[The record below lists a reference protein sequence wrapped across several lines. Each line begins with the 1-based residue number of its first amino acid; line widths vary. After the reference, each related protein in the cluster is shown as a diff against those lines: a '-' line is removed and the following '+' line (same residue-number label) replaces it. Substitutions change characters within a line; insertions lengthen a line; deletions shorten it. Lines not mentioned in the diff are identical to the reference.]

1 MEKDLINR
9 IDRVGNLVTSGSDS
23 LSCKRLDKA
32 GYDKTLIGFVSEKV
46 ENENGSYYWI
56 IQVEGAAYKIKP
68 ERCNITDTG
77 QRVRLFLPNHSYKD
91 KYAEVITD
99 YANDHPDKVVYN
111 DDDGTITETWKLN
124 DMTQEEHVYTLSF
137 ENKGTADEQVTAITF
152 PDGSVMT
159 LEGFTIG

>member
-1 MEKDLINR
+1 MNKEGIKILDNFKSNIAIGINDNAKAM
-9 IDRVGNLVTSGSDS
+9 IKKSDF
-23 LSCKRLDKA
+23 
-32 GYDKTLIGFVSEKV
+32 DKTLIGFVSEKV
-46 ENENGSYYWI
+46 ENENGSYYWV

-99 YANDHPDKVVYN
+99 YANNHPDKVVYN

-137 ENKGTADEQVTAITF
+137 ENKGTANEQVTAITF

-159 LEGFTIG
+159 LEGF

>member
-1 MEKDLINR
+1 MR
-9 IDRVGNLVTSGSDS
+9 PFGR
-23 LSCKRLDKA
+23 
-32 GYDKTLIGFVSEKV
+32 
-46 ENENGSYYWI
+46 
-56 IQVEGAAYKIKP
+56 KIKP

-99 YANDHPDKVVYN
+99 YANNHPDKVVYN

-137 ENKGTADEQVTAITF
+137 ENKGTANEQVTAITF

-159 LEGFTIG
+159 LEGF